1 MSNENKYIHSNTV
14 SSDMKEEINK
24 CSDTVSSDMKE
35 EINKYSREEVVK
47 KDSETFDITKLN
59 LGSMKI
65 GLETDN
71 RIIYL
76 KKENNKK

>member
-1 MSNENKYIHSNTV
+1 MSNENKYIHSNKTV
-14 SSDMKEEINK
+14 L
-24 CSDTVSSDMKE
+24 DTQE

>member
-1 MSNENKYIHSNTV
+1 MYYHIVKQEGLKYKNL
-14 SSDMKEEINK
+14 DLKE
-24 CSDTVSSDMKE
+24 V
-35 EINKYSREEVVK
+35 EEVVK

>member
-1 MSNENKYIHSNTV
+1 MSNENKYIHSNKTV
-14 SSDMKEEINK
+14 LDTQEEINK
-24 CSDTVSSDMKE
+24 WSDTVSSDMKE

>member
-1 MSNENKYIHSNTV
+1 
-14 SSDMKEEINK
+14 
-24 CSDTVSSDMKE
+24 MKE